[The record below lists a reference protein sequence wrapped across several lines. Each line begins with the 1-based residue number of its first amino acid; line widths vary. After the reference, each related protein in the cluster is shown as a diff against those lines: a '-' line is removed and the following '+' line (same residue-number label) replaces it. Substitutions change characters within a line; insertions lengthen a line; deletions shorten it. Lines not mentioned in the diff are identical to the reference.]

1 MIQPAAFYH
10 WSYMSCLSYVMIFY
24 YNLYPPHISNAQR
37 GSLFKKQDL
46 PAVTMKLI
54 VSETL
59 QLFFIISVE
68 QKLITKTLAI
78 GHGFWGQL
86 EPPSSFNNKT
96 KKKKKK
102 GIYFRNHKAILKW
115 KGISSHFSSPSTLLS
130 LRLFLQFLNIKVLSF
145 IPCFNKLLDP
155 SYN

>member
-102 GIYFRNHKAILKW
+102 EYTSEITK
-115 KGISSHFSSPSTLLS
+115 
-130 LRLFLQFLNIKVLSF
+130 LFLNGRELVLIFLLPAPYSHWDCFCSF
-145 IPCFNKLLDP
+145 WI
-155 SYN
+155 